1 MAEPFRFNPS
11 RSFQFEGRSV
21 LVTGGG
27 SGIGAAVA
35 QAFGAS
41 GAKVAVHYSRNRNG
55 AEAVAESIRRAG
67 GTALTL
73 GGDLQH
79 RSVANP
85 LVDKTVQAFGGLD
98 ILVNNAGDMFG
109 RRPMELASDE
119 DYDRVMGLNVHAAFA
134 ICRAAAP
141 VMRAARRGS
150 MINTTSIAARTGG
163 GDGVGL
169 YGSAKAFVSTMTRV
183 FAREMAPHG
192 VRVNGVAPGVIL
204 TDFHVRNS
212 TPEQLEGAR
221 KSIPMGRTGRP
232 DDCVGAYLFLA
243 DETLSGYIT
252 GQIIEVN
259 GGQLM
264 P

>member
-1 MAEPFRFNPS
+1 MNAFPPS
-11 RSFQFEGRSV
+11 LQFAGRSV

-35 QAFGAS
+35 LAFGAR
-41 GAKVAVHYSRNRNG
+41 GAQVAVHYARNQDG
-55 AEAVAESIRRAG
+55 AESVAAAIRAAG
-67 GTALTL
+67 GTAITL
-73 GGDLQH
+73 GGDLQD
-79 RSVANP
+79 RAVAQP
-85 LVDKTVQAFGGLD
+85 LINKTVAAFGGLD
-98 ILVNNAGDMFG
+98 VLVNNAGDMFG
-109 RRPMELASDE
+109 RRPLERATDE

-141 VMRAARRGS
+141 VMRAAGRGS
-150 MINTTSIAARTGG
+150 MVNTTSIAARTGG
-163 GDGVGL
+163 GEGVGL
-169 YGSAKAFVSTMTRV
+169 YGAAKAFVSTMTRV
-183 FAREMAPHG
+183 FAREMAPFG

-204 TDFHVRNS
+204 TDFHTRNS
-212 TPEQLEGAR
+212 SPEQLEGAR
-221 KSIPMGRTGRP
+221 KSIPMGRTGTP
-232 DDCVGAYLFLA
+232 ADCVGAYLFLA

>member
-1 MAEPFRFNPS
+1 MINPS
-11 RSFQFEGRSV
+11 QALQFAGKSV

-35 QAFGAS
+35 QSFGAA
-41 GAKVAVHYSRNRNG
+41 GARVAVHYSRNQEG
-55 AEAVAESIRRAG
+55 AQGVANTIRQAG
-67 GTALTL
+67 GQAITL
-73 GGDLQH
+73 AGDMLD
-79 RSVANP
+79 RSVP
-85 LVDKTVQAFGGLD
+85 DQLVTQTVQAFGGLD
-98 ILVNNAGDMFG
+98 ILINNAGDMFG
-109 RRPMELASDE
+109 RRALEQVSDQ
-119 DYDRVMGLNVHAAFA
+119 DFDRVIGLNIHAAFA

-141 VMRAARRGS
+141 VMRRAGHGN

-163 GDGVGL
+163 SDGAGL
-169 YGSAKAFVSTMTRV
+169 YGAAKAFVSTMTRV

-204 TDFHVRNS
+204 TDFHARNS

-221 KSIPMGRTGRP
+221 RGIPMGRLGTA
-232 DDCVGAYLFLA
+232 DECVGAYLFLA
-243 DETLSGYIT
+243 DDVLSGYIT

>member
-1 MAEPFRFNPS
+1 MINTSQAL
-11 RSFQFEGRSV
+11 QFAGKSV

-35 QAFGAS
+35 QSFGAA
-41 GAKVAVHYSRNRNG
+41 GARVAVHYSRNREG
-55 AEAVAESIRRAG
+55 AEGVANTIRQAG
-67 GTALTL
+67 GQAITL
-73 GGDLQH
+73 AGDMLE
-79 RSVANP
+79 RSVP
-85 LVDKTVQAFGGLD
+85 DQLVARTVEAFGGLD

-109 RRPMELASDE
+109 RRPLEQASDE
-119 DYDRVMGLNVHAAFA
+119 DFDRVVGLNTHAAFA

-141 VMRAARRGS
+141 VMRTAGRGC

-163 GDGVGL
+163 SEGVGL
-169 YGSAKAFVSTMTRV
+169 YGAAKAFVSSMTRS

-204 TDFHVRNS
+204 TDFHARNS

-221 KSIPMGRTGRP
+221 RGIPMGRLGTA
-232 DDCVGAYLFLA
+232 DECVGAYLFLA
-243 DETLSGYIT
+243 DDVLSGYIT